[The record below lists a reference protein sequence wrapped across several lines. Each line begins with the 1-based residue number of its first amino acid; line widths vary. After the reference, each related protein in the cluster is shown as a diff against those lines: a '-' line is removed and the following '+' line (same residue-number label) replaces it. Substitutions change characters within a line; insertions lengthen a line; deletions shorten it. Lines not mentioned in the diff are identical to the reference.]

1 MSCSICEKRKEK
13 RFCPA
18 VHGKI
23 CPQCC
28 GEQREITLDCPSP
41 CPYLQQARQH
51 EKPRSAGEI
60 GMDAIFANIEVSQQ
74 FLYQHEHLILGLSF
88 ALSNAVHADRTLV
101 DQDLIAALSALTK
114 SYETLVNSGLLY
126 ETPTTGLRQH
136 AVAAELQKMVKEYKE
151 TEQKHIGHV
160 RLSDQEVLPALVF
173 LVRMAY
179 ARTSGR
185 PKSRAYIDFLTAQF
199 PEKPTNGAPEGSSLI
214 LP

>member
-28 GEQREITLDCPSP
+28 GEQREITLDCPSS
-41 CPYLQQARQH
+41 CTYLQQARQH

-74 FLYQHEHLILGLSF
+74 FLTQHEHLILGLSF

-101 DQDLIAALSALTK
+101 DQDLIAGLSALTK
-114 SYETLVNSGLLY
+114 SYETLINSGLVY
-126 ETPTTGLRQH
+126 ETPTAGLRQQ
-136 AVAAELQKMVKEYKE
+136 AVTAELQKMVKEYKE

-160 RLSDQEVLPALVF
+160 RLRDQEVLLALVF

-185 PKSRAYIDFLTAQF
+185 PKSRAYIDFLSVQF
-199 PEKPTNGAPEGSSLI
+199 PEKPSLATESSSLI

>member
-1 MSCSICEKRKEK
+1 VGCSICEKRKEK

-23 CPQCC
+23 CSQCC
-28 GEQREITLDCPSP
+28 GEQREITLDCPSS
-41 CPYLQQARQH
+41 CTYLHQARQH

-60 GMDAIFANIEVSQQ
+60 GGEAIFANIEVGQQ

-88 ALSNAVHADRTLV
+88 ALSGAAHTDRTLV
-101 DQDLIAALSALTK
+101 DQDLIAALSTLTK
-114 SYETLVNSGLLY
+114 SYETFVNSGLIY
-126 ETPTTGLRQH
+126 ETQAAGLRQQ
-136 AVAAELQKMVKEYKE
+136 AITAELQKMVKEYKE

-160 RLSDQEVLPALVF
+160 RLRDQEVLLALVF

-199 PEKPTNGAPEGSSLI
+199 PEKPSVAASESSLI